1 VSYLLRSWK
10 STGIAVNLLYVIY
23 VCEYPN
29 DIGAGR
35 IKLTAIPVDFQDLRR
50 YDTTDD
56 IKLRDRKSAPLSRG
70 YMLIDRVGFEHK
82 PYPDRQGRV

>member
-1 VSYLLRSWK
+1 MDAIYKASVCCRKGDAEPEDNDLLDK
-10 STGIAVNLLYVIY
+10 ILT
-23 VCEYPN
+23 EYPN

-56 IKLRDRKSAPLSRG
+56 IKLRDRKSAPLCRG
-70 YMLIDRVGFEHK
+70 YMLIDRVGFEHTTTS
-82 PYPDRQGRV
+82 